1 MKLGLWTVAC
11 TVLIA
16 SSAAWA
22 ADGTAQV
29 QGQSYSKSRAQVVQE
44 LEQAREQGLI
54 SVAAHGYPKVPQ
66 GPAKT
71 RAQVVQELQEAQ
83 QAGLLDFADDEY
95 PVLPAGSVHKT
106 RQQVV
111 QELEQARKQGRLL
124 YVAP

>member
-1 MKLGLWTVAC
+1 MKLGLWTLAC
-11 TVLIA
+11 TALLA
-16 SSAAWA
+16 STSAWA
-22 ADGTAQV
+22 VDGSASVQEQV
-29 QGQSYSKSRAQVVQE
+29 YSKSRAQVVQE

-54 SVAAHGYPKVPQ
+54 NVAAHGYPNVPR
-66 GPAKT
+66 GPVKT

-95 PVLPAGSVHKT
+95 PVLPADRIHKT

>member
-11 TVLIA
+11 TALIA

-29 QGQSYSKSRAQVVQE
+29 PGQSYSKS
-44 LEQAREQGLI
+44 
-54 SVAAHGYPKVPQ
+54 
-66 GPAKT
+66 

-83 QAGLLDFADDEY
+83 QAGLLNFADDEY

>member
-16 SSAAWA
+16 SSSAWA
-22 ADGTAQV
+22 ADGSAQV
-29 QGQSYSKSRAQVVQE
+29 QGQIYSKSRAQVVQE

-95 PVLPAGSVHKT
+95 PVLPAGSTHKT